1 MRMSL
6 VCFVLTALL
15 IPSSAFSQTREEKVR
30 NDRLRVSKSGLWH
43 YNDMAAGFAESQRT
57 SKPLMVVFRCIPCV
71 ECVKLDD
78 DLMEQ
83 NSEILEGL
91 KRFVRVRQIS
101 NNGLELKRIQFDFDQ
116 SFTVLFFHPDGTLM
130 GRYGTR
136 SHHSEWKDDVSI
148 EGLAEAMKQV
158 LTWYENYDSVRPLL
172 AGKQSSELP
181 LSKLIPNA
189 GPQVETIE
197 EPQQF
202 PTLTKFPS
210 KLNLDDQPVKNC
222 IHCHQIGDAQKA
234 FALTLNLPEGLPE
247 KLLFPYPHPKS
258 IGLIMDVNACSTIQ
272 SVTADSFAESSGLK
286 AGDRIVEFGG
296 EAPLSI
302 ADLQWVLHKRTNQAE
317 VIPVVVDRD
326 GTRKTLQLQLA
337 EDWKSNDD
345 IAWRVSTWEL
355 RRIALGGMVLKDLT
369 EAEHKDA
376 PEGALFHVGHVGQY
390 APHNR
395 AQVAGVKKDDWIVS
409 IEGRTDF
416 TRETDVIRYLLTT
429 REKDTPIAIE
439 VLRNGKRSKLQI
451 ARK

>member
-1 MRMSL
+1 MRRLYIATAIASL
-6 VCFVLTALL
+6 FFSPV
-15 IPSSAFSQTREEKVR
+15 AFSQSREEKVR

-43 YNDMAAGFAESQRT
+43 YNDMEAGFSESQRT
-57 SKPLMVVFRCIPCV
+57 NKPLMVVFRCIPCV

-83 NSEILEGL
+83 NSEVLEGL

-101 NNGLELKRIQFDFDQ
+101 NNGIDLQRIQFDFDQ

-136 SHHSEWKDDVSI
+136 SHHTEWKDDVSI

-158 LTWYENYDSVRPLL
+158 LAWYENYETMRPKL
-172 AGKQSSELP
+172 AGKQSSELK
-181 LSKLIPNA
+181 LSTLIPNA
-189 GPQVETIE
+189 GPQADSFE

-202 PTLTKFPS
+202 STLTKYPA
-210 KLNLDDQPVKNC
+210 KLNLEDQPVKNC

-234 FALTLNLPEGLPE
+234 YALSLDIPEGLPE

-258 IGLIMDVNACSTIQ
+258 IGLIMDVDRGSTIK
-272 SVTADSFAESSGLK
+272 SVTPGSFADRSGLK
-286 AGDRIVEFGG
+286 AGDRIEEFGG

-302 ADLQWVLHKRTNQAE
+302 ADLQWVLHKRSNESE
-317 VIPVVVDRD
+317 VIPIVVDRN
-326 GTRKTLQLQLA
+326 GSRMNVSLQLSA
-337 EDWKSNDD
+337 DWKSHDD

-369 EAEHKDA
+369 EEERKDA
-376 PEGALFHVGHVGQY
+376 PEGVLFKVGHVGQY

-395 AQVAGVKKDDWIVS
+395 AQVAGVKKEDWIAS
-409 IEGRTDF
+409 IDGRTDW
-416 TRETDVIRYLLTT
+416 TRETEVIRHLLA
-429 REKDTPIAIE
+429 RRGESNPISVE
-439 VLRNGKRSKLQI
+439 VLRNGKRTKLQI